1 MMRRLAGLG
10 LGSSGVGGSTKKG
23 ASSAA
28 SAISRPLFKLLNDQ
42 GNREWEASLS
52 YAAAGVWFAH
62 NKLKGSAEWYCSH
75 WLSKNPK
82 HLLIPSIPP
91 LQAILYI

>member
-1 MMRRLAGLG
+1 MLRRLAGLG
-10 LGSSGVGGSTKKG
+10 LGSSGVGGTKKG
-23 ASSAA
+23 ALSAA

-62 NKLKGSAEWYCSH
+62 NELKGSAEWFV
-75 WLSKNPK
+75 LAK
-82 HLLIPSIPP
+82 
-91 LQAILYI
+91 